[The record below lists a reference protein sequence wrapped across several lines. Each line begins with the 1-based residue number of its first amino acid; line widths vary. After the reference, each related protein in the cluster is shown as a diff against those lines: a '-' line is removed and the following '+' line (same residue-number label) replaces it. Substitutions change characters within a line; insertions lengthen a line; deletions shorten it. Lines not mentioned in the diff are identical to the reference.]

1 MVPDNTGNEISD
13 DRKSVNYLK
22 FTISPIIEDNVM
34 MIIKDVSDNLFNEIV
49 TSTKTVEVIFEV
61 SLN

>member
-1 MVPDNTGNEISD
+1 MLADNSGNEISD

-22 FTISPIIEDNVM
+22 FTISPIIEDDVM

-49 TSTKTVEVIFEV
+49 TNKKTVEVIFEV

>member
-1 MVPDNTGNEISD
+1 MASLISD

-22 FTISPIIEDNVM
+22 FTITPVIENDVL
-34 MIIKDVSDNLFNEIV
+34 MIIKDVSDNLFNKIV
-49 TSTKTVEVIFEV
+49 TNKKTVEVIFEV

>member
-1 MVPDNTGNEISD
+1 MLPDDMGNTVPD

-22 FTISPIIEDNVM
+22 FTIAPVIEDNVL

-49 TSTKTVEVIFEV
+49 TNKKTVEVIFEV

>member
-1 MVPDNTGNEISD
+1 MDSEISD

-22 FTISPIIEDNVM
+22 FTITPEIEDNVL

-49 TSTKTVEVIFEV
+49 TNKKTVEVIFEV

>member
-1 MVPDNTGNEISD
+1 MLTDMDSLSSN

-22 FTISPIIEDNVM
+22 FTIAPVIENDVL
-34 MIIKDVSDNLFNEIV
+34 MIIKEVSDNLFNEIV
-49 TSTKTVEVIFEV
+49 TSKKTVEVIFEV

>member
-1 MVPDNTGNEISD
+1 MLPDDMASLISD

-22 FTISPIIEDNVM
+22 FTITPVIENDVL
-34 MIIKDVSDNLFNEIV
+34 MIIKDVSDNLFNKIV
-49 TSTKTVEVIFEV
+49 TNKKTVEVIFEV